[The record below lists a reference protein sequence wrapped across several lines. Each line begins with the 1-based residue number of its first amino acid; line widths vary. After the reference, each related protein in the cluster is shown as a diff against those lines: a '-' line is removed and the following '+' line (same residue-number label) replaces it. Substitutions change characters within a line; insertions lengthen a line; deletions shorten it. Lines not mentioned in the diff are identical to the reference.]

1 MKKRLLVLLTAMMS
15 LTFAGGQG
23 PQNSG
28 VFVPSGDVSDETSSE
43 ISSNEEVSTGF
54 DESKYTAHQFV
65 AVEDLYLIENET
77 YYLNKMPFDNQSL
90 EGLNYYC
97 DLEGYASVS
106 EDGVVTSS
114 SLNGELNAIGNIY
127 VYDDTRLQKIKL
139 SVVDY
144 YEYGSYFMSVDLGRL
159 YSKKVMF
166 FGDSITHNWSARAHE
181 RPDPNVVSDDPRTFT
196 NLGTNYVKMLNDA
209 CNFESVVNAA
219 WSGGTMAYLPKSSER
234 YTYKSFGGSVC
245 ENLEATAEADY
256 IFVFYGTND
265 LTDQVPVGSLQ
276 DAQASLQ
283 DTQNSSFYA
292 GMKFGVNKIREV
304 NEDANIIFMNL
315 FARSYPYSGNNKLD
329 DYNAAIEEFC
339 KAYMTKLLDIN
350 SLYTNEEFVVGSG
363 LTNDGLHPQEKAY
376 RKLTDYILTGVISE
390 DE

>member
-1 MKKRLLVLLTAMMS
+1 MKKRLLVLLASMMTLS
-15 LTFAGGQG
+15 FASCNQT
-23 PQNSG
+23 SS
-28 VFVPSGDVSDETSSE
+28 PSDSQPIKPSDEVSSE

-54 DESKYTAHQFV
+54 DESKYTAHKFI
-65 AVEDLYLIENET
+65 AVEDLYLIENEA

-90 EGLNYYC
+90 DGLNYYC
-97 DLEGYASVS
+97 DLQEYASVS
-106 EDGVVTSS
+106 EDGVVTAS

-127 VYDDTRLQKIKL
+127 VYDDTKLQKIKL
-139 SVVDY
+139 TVCDY

-159 YSKKVMF
+159 YNKKVMF
-166 FGDSITHNWSARAHE
+166 LGDSITHNWSARQHE
-181 RPDPNVVSDDPRTFT
+181 RPDPNVISDDPRNFT
-196 NLGTNYVKMLNDA
+196 NLGTNYVKMLADA

-219 WSGGTMAYLPKSSER
+219 WSGGTMAYLPKSGER
-234 YTYKSFGGSVC
+234 FTYKSFGGSVC
-245 ENLEATAEADY
+245 ENLEATADADY

-265 LTDQVPVGSLQ
+265 LTDQVNIGSLQ
-276 DAQASLQ
+276 DPSASLE
-283 DTQNSSFYA
+283 DKQNSSFYA

-304 NEDANIIFMNL
+304 NPDANIIFMNL

-350 SLYTNEEFVVGSG
+350 SLYTNEEFAVGSG

-376 RKLTDYILTGVISE
+376 RKLTDYILTGVNSK